1 MKVPRREVQLQFL
14 LTFCLDENYNCSEIR
29 YFLRK
34 KNNTNR
40 KIRTYQLQLVLDCI
54 EYNVKIQQN
63 YAQKSKHVYIYLC
76 CIYLS
81 ILGSFKN
88 DFWQKK
94 SNNYII
100 NCRQCA
106 KIFIKSCNFMTFIHL
121 LSTYYYNTKGKKS
134 LKIKFHGNFCTFFHF

>member
-94 SNNYII
+94 NLTTILLIVDSALKFSLNRAISWHLFIFSLLII
-100 NCRQCA
+100 T
-106 KIFIKSCNFMTFIHL
+106 IP
-121 LSTYYYNTKGKKS
+121 KGKN
-134 LKIKFHGNFCTFFHF
+134 H